1 MTIAGGVL
9 VVVGALFCFL
19 AALGVLRFPDV
30 FTRMHAATKAG
41 VLGAGLIL
49 LGAAIASADVAA
61 ILRAVAGMVFLVLTG
76 PVSAHLLARAAL
88 QSGIKPWTGSNIG
101 PSQGSIMKALPT
113 IPDADTQ

>member
-41 VLGAGLIL
+41 VIGAGLIL
-49 LGAAIASADVAA
+49 LGAAVASVDTAI
-61 ILRAVAGMVFLVLTG
+61 ILRALVGLIFLVLTG

-88 QSGIKPWTGSNIG
+88 ISGIVPAVTANIT
-101 PSQGSIMKALPT
+101 PVPAQNTDSASQNS
-113 IPDADTQ
+113 